1 MIFSRKTIENSK
13 YGRLLLEY
21 VRNPL
26 YRNSFF
32 LLANTVLTSGLGF
45 FFWMLVAHFYN
56 VADVGTAAAVISA
69 VNLLSI
75 LSLVG
80 LGDAIIRFLPSS
92 EKPTEMINSCIT
104 LSAACAVALA
114 AIFIAGMG
122 LWSPALIFI
131 RGNTITLVAFILLIL
146 VWTASS
152 ITDTVFIAGR
162 KADFVLYKNTAIS
175 IMKLP
180 LAALLAFSLH
190 SFGIV
195 GSQGIATAVAV
206 LVSLFSLVPRMQKQY
221 RFIPAVNFKIVRK
234 IIPYSAGNHIAVILD
249 VTSNQFLSIM
259 VANTLGSEQNA
270 YFYMAWMI
278 ANLLFTIPAAAST
291 SLIVEGS
298 HFENELEKKI
308 GEALRFNFALMVPGI
323 ILIQLLAGFMLGLFG
338 AGYSANGALLL
349 RVLAVS
355 GIFSCVNGVY
365 GSILRLKN
373 RIKEIEIIVIF
384 KAIALV
390 AGCYFI
396 LPVTGITGV
405 GYVWTAI
412 QDLIAIYV
420 LFAMKTVRK
429 AKTTPEIPGSESN
442 EKAK

>member
-1 MIFSRKTIENSK
+1 MIFSRKTIEKSK
-13 YGRLLLEY
+13 YGRLLLDY
-21 VRNPL
+21 ASNSI

-56 VADVGTAAAVISA
+56 VADVGTAAALISA
-69 VNLLSI
+69 VNLLSM

-104 LSAACAVALA
+104 LSATCAVALA

-131 RGNTITLVAFILLIL
+131 RENTVTLVAFILLIL

-162 KADFVLYKNTAIS
+162 KADFVLYKNTSIS
-175 IMKLP
+175 IMKIP
-180 LAALLAFSLH
+180 LAALLAFFFH

-195 GSQGIATAVAV
+195 GSQGIATALA
-206 LVSLFSLVPRMQKQY
+206 LIVSLFFLVPRVQKQY

-278 ANLLFTIPAAAST
+278 ANLLFAIPAAAST

-298 HFENELEKKI
+298 RLENELKKKI

-323 ILIQLLAGFMLGLFG
+323 ILIQLTAGFMLGLFG

-355 GIFSCVNGVY
+355 GIFLCVNGVY

-384 KAIALV
+384 KAVALV
-390 AGCYFI
+390 VGCYFI
-396 LPVTGITGV
+396 LPVTGIAGV
-405 GYVWTAI
+405 GYVWTAV
-412 QDLIAIYV
+412 QVVLCIYV
-420 LFAMKTVRK
+420 LFAGKSIYSVKPSKKT
-429 AKTTPEIPGSESN
+429 P
-442 EKAK
+442 